1 MYRSIVENKKARRVS
16 SSRITALNNLKIQ
29 QLWKKFQLAAHNL
42 INQIL
47 NFVYTQSV
55 ERVSSHLVHNRE
67 YEATVAIQ
75 QAPESV
81 VGLILLK
88 EEKI

>member
-1 MYRSIVENKKARRVS
+1 MYRSIVENKKARRIL
-16 SSRITALNNLKIQ
+16 SSRITSLNNLQIQ
-29 QLWKKFQLAAHNL
+29 QLWKKLQLAAHNL

-47 NFVYTQSV
+47 NFVYTQSG
-55 ERVSSHLVHNRE
+55 ERVSSHLVHNRD
-67 YEATVAIQ
+67 YEATAAIQ

-88 EEKI
+88 EEEI